1 MEKKKK
7 VRLESLKIDL
17 TKLETSI
24 LINTIFVNNMINKN
38 SLCNAYVLAMSKIF
52 RKLLPNT
59 IDVFEFKNNPNIQYS
74 QVFID
79 KSRFII
85 WVGDKVIF
93 IFDRDCNEKESIDIS
108 SASDAYICVVINRIL
123 KYFNSDT
130 DVEDILDMLL
140 HELSFDEAYIRYN
153 ALESARV
160 KLDKAYNEK
169 I

>member
-7 VRLESLKIDL
+7 PKLDSLKIDL

-24 LINTIFVNNMINKN
+24 LINSIFVNNMLNKN

-85 WVGDKVIF
+85 WVGDKVISV
-93 IFDRDCNEKESIDIS
+93 FDRDCNEKESIDIA

-123 KYFNSDT
+123 KYFNAHT
-130 DVEDILDMLL
+130 DIEDILDMLL
-140 HELSFDEAYIRYN
+140 NELSFDEAYIRYN

-169 I
+169 V

>member
-7 VRLESLKIDL
+7 LRFESLKIDL

-38 SLCNAYVLAMSKIF
+38 NLCNAYVLAMSKIF

-93 IFDRDCNEKESIDIS
+93 IFDRDCNEKESIDIAS
-108 SASDAYICVVINRIL
+108 TSDAYICVVINRIL

-153 ALESARV
+153 ALESVRV

>member
-7 VRLESLKIDL
+7 LKLESLKIDL
-17 TKLETSI
+17 SRLETSI
-24 LINTIFVNNMINKN
+24 LINTIIVNNILNKS

-59 IDVFEFKNNPNIQYS
+59 IDVFEFKNNPTTQYS

-85 WVGDKVIF
+85 WVGDKIISV
-93 IFDRDCNEKESIDIS
+93 FDRDCNEQESIDIA

-123 KYFNSDT
+123 KYFNAAT

-153 ALESARV
+153 ALESTRV
-160 KLDKAYNEK
+160 KLDKVYNEK
-169 I
+169 V